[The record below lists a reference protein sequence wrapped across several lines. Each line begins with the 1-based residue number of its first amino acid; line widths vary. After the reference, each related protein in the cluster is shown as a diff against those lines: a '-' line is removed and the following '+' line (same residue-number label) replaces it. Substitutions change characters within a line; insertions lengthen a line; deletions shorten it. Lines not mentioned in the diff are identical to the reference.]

1 MNGPSPSRLRHYI
14 TKRLHLRGYLRQPG
28 DGRQQPTLPAA
39 TLLWALL
46 ITLLLRCY
54 SFHGVEALA
63 RSCGRRALRIA
74 RRFGDDALAYFTAR
88 LDPEPT
94 RQALAR
100 VVRQAKR
107 NKAFDN
113 SRFIGLVLDGTSAGW
128 RRQRGCPLC
137 RPHTTQDGNT
147 HGYLH
152 SLVMLSVTGVGLS
165 LPVDIE
171 PYGPGDSE
179 YTAGQRLLQ
188 RAVGRLG
195 RRFADYLV
203 VDGEF
208 ATAPFLHSATALGLG
223 VVARLKANLPT
234 LLAEAQ
240 QRLGYD
246 PAPHQFLDGKDRVE
260 LWDRDDFQPWA
271 SLDWPWVRVIFYRQH
286 KPDGTCVEA
295 YWLTN
300 FPTRRVPARSLYHM
314 AKSRWEIENQGFND
328 AKNRYGF
335 QHIRHHH
342 ANSLLVCWLLTALAL
357 TLERLYRLRYLHRG
371 SHPLRSAAQ
380 LHRQLWL
387 SLSAPLGFD
396 SS

>member
-1 MNGPSPSRLRHYI
+1 MSASPSRLRHYL
-14 TKRLHLRGYLRQPG
+14 TKRLRLRGYLRRPG
-28 DGRQQPTLPAA
+28 DGRQRPTLPAS

-46 ITLLLRCY
+46 ISLLLRCY
-54 SFHGVEALA
+54 SFHGVEGLV
-63 RSCGRRALRIA
+63 RSGGRRALRIP
-74 RRFGDDALAYFTAR
+74 RRFGDDSLAYFTAR

-94 RQALAR
+94 RQALAS

-113 SRFIGLVLDGTSAGW
+113 HRFIGLALDGTGAGW
-128 RRQRGCPLC
+128 RRQRGCSLC
-137 RPHTTQDGNT
+137 RPHTQDGQT

-152 SLVMLSVTGVGLS
+152 QLVMLSVTGVGLS

-171 PYGPGDSE
+171 PYGPNDSE
-179 YTAGQRLLQ
+179 YAAGQRLLQ

-208 ATAPFLHSATALGLG
+208 ATAPFLHAATQLGLG

-240 QRLGYD
+240 QRLGYH
-246 PAPHQFLDGKDRVE
+246 PAPHQFLDGQDRVE
-260 LWDRDDFQPWA
+260 LWDRDDFQPWE
-271 SLDWPWVRVIFYRQH
+271 SLDWPAVRVIFYRQH
-286 KPDGTCVEA
+286 KPDGSCVEA
-295 YWLTN
+295 YWLSN
-300 FPTRRVPARSLYHM
+300 FSNPRVPSRLLYQM

-328 AKNRYGF
+328 AKTRYGLE
-335 QHIRHHH
+335 HIRHHD
-342 ANSLLVCWLLTALAL
+342 ANALLVCWLLTAMAL
-357 TLERLYRLRYLHRG
+357 TIERLYRLRYLRRGNHR
-371 SHPLRSAAQ
+371 PRTAAA
-380 LHRQLWL
+380 LHRELWL
-387 SLSAPLGFD
+387 SLAVSRGID

>member
-14 TKRLHLRGYLRQPG
+14 TKRLRLRGYLRQPG
-28 DGRQQPTLPAA
+28 DGRQQPALPAS

-88 LDPEPT
+88 LDPEST
-94 RQALAR
+94 RQALAK

-113 SRFIGLVLDGTSAGW
+113 SRFIGLVIDGTSAGW

-137 RPHTTQDGNT
+137 RPHTAPDGNT

-188 RAVGRLG
+188 RAIGRLG

-246 PAPHQFLDGKDRVE
+246 PAPQQFLDGKDRVE
-260 LWDRDDFQPWA
+260 LWDRDDFQPWE
-271 SLDWPWVRVIFYRQH
+271 SLHWPWVRVIFYRQH

-300 FPTRRVPARSLYHM
+300 FSTRRVPARSLYHM